1 MPGIEVCHLV
11 DPVVRSPGN
20 KLYQRSLCSFVTG
33 REFRLPHFVFL
44 DLMKIRRCCDA
55 VWRERNDDRLFHP
68 RMALGLHEEYEW
80 AVTLD
85 ENLLSECCA
94 CGGSIDY
101 RTELSDPH
109 FQARGFPVEVEHPE
123 LGESF
128 TYPGAPYQ
136 LPKAL
141 WAIHRRAPLWAS
153 TTPRS
158 VPARLGCPQA
168 SWRAWRRRVSCR
180 TELRLSCCHCVSS
193 SVDDCQQSN
202 DNGLRSACG
211 VDNHEAPRHILIAVA
226 SIEESKP

>member
-1 MPGIEVCHLV
+1 MLGIEVCHLV

-20 KLYQRSLCSFVTG
+20 KLYQCSLCSFVTG

-94 CGGSIDY
+94 CGGSIDD

-128 TYPGAPYQ
+128 TYAGAPYQ

-141 WAIHRRAPLWAS
+141 WAIHRRAPLLGKHNAEIYGGELGVGRGGGGGAGGDGGGVAPRYGLALCPAPTHPCMTANDRTTAAS
-153 TTPRS
+153 
-158 VPARLGCPQA
+158 V
-168 SWRAWRRRVSCR
+168 
-180 TELRLSCCHCVSS
+180 
-193 SVDDCQQSN
+193 
-202 DNGLRSACG
+202 GLRG
-211 VDNHEAPRHILIAVA
+211 
-226 SIEESKP
+226 